1 MLNDMRDVNDEGGG
15 RGIYIRYNGFNRGVA
30 DVLEYFHHHLPRV
43 FGGYNKSIE
52 PMIHKETR

>member
-1 MLNDMRDVNDEGGG
+1 MRDVNDEGGG
-15 RGIYIRYNGFNRGVA
+15 MGIYIRYNGFNRGVA